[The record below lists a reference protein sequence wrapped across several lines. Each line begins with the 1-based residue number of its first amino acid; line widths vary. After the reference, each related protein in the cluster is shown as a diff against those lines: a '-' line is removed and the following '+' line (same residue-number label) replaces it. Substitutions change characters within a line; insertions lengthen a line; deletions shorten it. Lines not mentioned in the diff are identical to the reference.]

1 MGGNKESW
9 MSVSAEVYGVLNPY
23 QHIEPEIY
31 PKTEDEWRDLYM
43 LLKEVFLFM
52 YLNEEDM
59 QRII

>member
-1 MGGNKESW
+1 

>member
-9 MSVSAEVYGVLNPY
+9 TSVSAEVYGVLNPY
-23 QHIEPEIY
+23 EQVELEDY
-31 PKTEDEWRDLYM
+31 PKSEEEKRNLYL

-59 QRII
+59 

>member
-1 MGGNKESW
+1 
-9 MSVSAEVYGVLNPY
+9 MSVSAEVHGVLNPY
-23 QHIEPEIY
+23 EHVEPEIY
-31 PKTEDEWRDLYM
+31 PKTEEERGGLYM